1 MFSPSLHRRDVS
13 QMRRPKERAIVPRH
27 WLDDPGNAA
36 GCGGADQ
43 RQDRAADS
51 PGGRPCRQL
60 AKRSAQLAKRSA
72 QLALRRCAALFDQG
86 CRGARIETRGV
97 RLGRPKT
104 GPKVE
109 AAIRTRLAAGAGV
122 TKAAKAIGVG
132 NGTVSRIKGAM
143 AA

>member
-60 AKRSAQLAKRSA
+60 AKRSAQLA
-72 QLALRRCAALFDQG
+72 LRRCAALFDQG

-109 AAIRTRLAAGAGV
+109 AAIRTRLAAGEGV
-122 TKAAKAIGVG
+122 KKVAKAIGVG

>member
-1 MFSPSLHRRDVS
+1 
-13 QMRRPKERAIVPRH
+13 MRRPKERAIVPRH

-60 AKRSAQLAKRSA
+60 AKRSAQLA
-72 QLALRRCAALFDQG
+72 LPRCAALFDQG

-109 AAIRTRLAAGAGV
+109 AAIRARLAAGEGV
-122 TKAAKAIGVG
+122 KKVAKAIGVG

>member
-1 MFSPSLHRRDVS
+1 
-13 QMRRPKERAIVPRH
+13 
-27 WLDDPGNAA
+27 
-36 GCGGADQ
+36 
-43 RQDRAADS
+43 
-51 PGGRPCRQL
+51 
-60 AKRSAQLAKRSA
+60 
-72 QLALRRCAALFDQG
+72 LFDQG

>member
-1 MFSPSLHRRDVS
+1 
-13 QMRRPKERAIVPRH
+13 MRRPKERAIVPRH

-60 AKRSAQLAKRSA
+60 AKRSAQLA
-72 QLALRRCAALFDQG
+72 LRRCAALFDQG

-104 GPKVE
+104 GTKVE
-109 AAIRTRLAAGAGV
+109 AAIRARLAAGEGV
-122 TKAAKAIGVG
+122 KKVAKAIGVG

>member
-1 MFSPSLHRRDVS
+1 
-13 QMRRPKERAIVPRH
+13 MRRPKERAIVPRH

-60 AKRSAQLAKRSA
+60 AKRSAQLA
-72 QLALRRCAALFDQG
+72 LPRCAALFDQG

>member
-60 AKRSAQLAKRSA
+60 AKRSAQLA
-72 QLALRRCAALFDQG
+72 LPRCAALFDQG

-104 GPKVE
+104 GTKVE
-109 AAIRTRLAAGAGV
+109 AAIRARLAAGEGV
-122 TKAAKAIGVG
+122 KKVAKAIGVG

>member
-1 MFSPSLHRRDVS
+1 LFSPSLHRRDVS

-60 AKRSAQLAKRSA
+60 AKRSAQLA
-72 QLALRRCAALFDQG
+72 LPRCAALFDQG

-104 GPKVE
+104 GTKVE
-109 AAIRTRLAAGAGV
+109 AAIRARLAAGEGV
-122 TKAAKAIGVG
+122 KKVAKAIGVG

>member
-1 MFSPSLHRRDVS
+1 
-13 QMRRPKERAIVPRH
+13 MRRPKERAIVPRH

-60 AKRSAQLAKRSA
+60 AKRSAQLA
-72 QLALRRCAALFDQG
+72 LPRCAALFDQG

-104 GPKVE
+104 GTKVE
-109 AAIRTRLAAGAGV
+109 AAIRARLAAGEGV
-122 TKAAKAIGVG
+122 KKVAKAIGVG